1 MGSEM
6 CVRDRMIISLV
17 IDSSS
22 FFSRLVFVF
31 ISLVIV
37 VFVNHISEFKPV
49 RHDDDTHYR

>member
-1 MGSEM
+1 MKM
-6 CVRDRMIISLV
+6 MKRTRMIISLV

-22 FFSRLVFVF
+22 LFSRLVFVF
-31 ISLVIV
+31 VSLVIV